1 MVERIRKT
9 HSKTDIKVSSI
20 SKSPGLGNLLA
31 RLQSKVKRLRNE
43 KDKKFSI
50 NFIKTLIWT

>member
-1 MVERIRKT
+1 MDMVERIRKT

-50 NFIKTLIWT
+50 NFI

>member
-1 MVERIRKT
+1 MDLVERIRKT
-9 HSKTDIKVSSI
+9 HSKTDIKVGSI

-43 KDKKFSI
+43 KDKKFSS
-50 NFIKTLIWT
+50 NFI

>member
-9 HSKTDIKVSSI
+9 PVRINVR
-20 SKSPGLGNLLA
+20 LLA

-43 KDKKFSI
+43 KDKKFSS
-50 NFIKTLIWT
+50 NFI